1 MTALDT
7 PERSGSTSRRAV
19 LAGAI
24 GGLGAWVAAAMGRVA
39 PVRGAGDDGTA
50 IVIGGLYAD
59 AQSQTTLANQ
69 ANNERVLWVASNGG
83 AGGGAGVAITGFSQS
98 GVGVEGWSNSVRGV
112 YGHALSSGVEGEATL
127 GNGVYGHS
135 SGTNQRGVYGKAEGG
150 GSSTGVEGWTGS
162 SAGTGVLGF
171 CGSLAAG
178 QNYGVRGY
186 SASPTGIGVS
196 GQGTTGVQGLSG
208 PTGIALQAN
217 GRTKLS
223 TSGVATITA
232 GGTTKVVTPG
242 VEVTADS
249 FVLLTPKA
257 NIGSRALWFT
267 TDATNNKFTIRM
279 SSARSSGTKVAWL
292 LLG

>member
-1 MTALDT
+1 MTT
-7 PERSGSTSRRAV
+7 PAQSKPRSRRAL
-19 LAGAI
+19 LAGAL
-24 GGLGAWVAAAMGRVA
+24 GGLGAWAATAVGRA
-39 PVRGAGDDGTA
+39 NPVRGAGDDGTA
-50 IVIGGLYAD
+50 IEIGGLYAN

-83 AGGGAGVAITGFSQS
+83 GGGGAGVAITGFSQS
-98 GVGVEGWSNSVRGV
+98 GVGVEGWSNNVRGV
-112 YGHALSSGVEGEATL
+112 YGHALSSGVEGEATM

-150 GSSTGVEGWTGS
+150 GGSIGVEGWTGS
-162 SAGTGVLGF
+162 SSGTGVLGF
-171 CGSLAAG
+171 CGSLATG

-186 SASPTGIGVS
+186 SASPTGIGVA
-196 GQGTTGVQGLSG
+196 GQGTTGVLGVSSG
-208 PTGIALQAN
+208 TAGIALQAN
-217 GRTKLS
+217 GRTNLS

-232 GGTTKVVTPG
+232 GSTSKTITPG
-242 VEVTADS
+242 VDVTTAS